1 MKKEPSGSFPGQ
13 EKEPIIERIFKLVE
27 RYPSRSEAA
36 RKWGINESTL
46 KNYYK
51 RRDIAPT
58 PRINQLR
65 KIAES
70 EDVSLEWLQFGA
82 GEEPKETFQ
91 KRQQSNPLSA
101 SDIDNKILTFLS
113 FLDDRE
119 KQRLIDVLGRKGAE
133 HCLIL
138 LDGDITELH
147 ALEGVRRSLA
157 LSLKNIPDER
167 VREIYE
173 ACETTDGHFTI
184 TDKQARA

>member
-65 KIAES
+65 KIAEC
-70 EDVSLEWLQFGA
+70 EDVSLDWLQFGV
-82 GEEPKETFQ
+82 GEEPKETFT
-91 KRQQSNPLSA
+91 KRRSSNPLST

-138 LDGDITELH
+138 LDGDINELH

-157 LSLKNIPDER
+157 LSLKSIPEEK

-173 ACETTDGHFTI
+173 EYETTGDHFNL
-184 TDKQARA
+184 TDKQAST

>member
-13 EKEPIIERIFKLVE
+13 GKEPIIERIFKLVE

-70 EDVSLEWLQFGA
+70 EDVSLEWLQFGV

-113 FLDDRE
+113 FLDDSE

>member
-70 EDVSLEWLQFGA
+70 EDVSLEWLQFGV

-167 VREIYE
+167 IREIYE

>member
-70 EDVSLEWLQFGA
+70 EDVSLEWLQFGV

-113 FLDDRE
+113 FLDDSE

-147 ALEGVRRSLA
+147 ALEGVRRLLA

>member
-70 EDVSLEWLQFGA
+70 EDVSLEWLQFGV

-113 FLDDRE
+113 FLDDSE

>member
-51 RRDIAPT
+51 RRDTAPT

-70 EDVSLEWLQFGA
+70 EDVSLEWLQFGV

-113 FLDDRE
+113 FLDDSE